1 MTSVRVVWTY
11 TYKPGR
17 WAKNERA
24 CRPRVPRPI
33 DRIGGA
39 SSPSIPLECQS
50 VTKHQRPQKRKND
63 AEWQMRR
70 GAAVGEAK
78 NRSANCQLQ
87 MPRSC
92 TLSVRMAGV
101 TATAV
106 WTCGVGCTVAQVGPI
121 YGHNFASSR
130 VVSCVVCVS
139 SNVLFCSARFY

>member
-92 TLSVRMAGV
+92 TLSVRMASLRLQCGRV
-101 TATAV
+101 VWILSLWLRWGRFTATILRR
-106 WTCGVGCTVAQVGPI
+106 VAW
-121 YGHNFASSR
+121 
-130 VVSCVVCVS
+130 CLVCVS